1 MSDKERDMFYSNYGY
16 AGMLPPN
23 MFMPNQLAPNQSMM
37 PNQMLQPN
45 TSNMESRI
53 SKLEKQVNRL
63 NARVA
68 RLESPYGNN
77 TNNYTEPDSNMY
89 MI

>member
-37 PNQMLQPN
+37 PGQSMMPNQMLQPN

-53 SKLEKQVNRL
+53 SNLEIRKSIWQ
-63 NARVA
+63 
-68 RLESPYGNN
+68 
-77 TNNYTEPDSNMY
+77 
-89 MI
+89 

>member
-23 MFMPNQLAPNQSMM
+23 MFMPNQ
-37 PNQMLQPN
+37 MLQPN

-53 SKLEKQVNRL
+53 SNLEKQVNRL

>member
-1 MSDKERDMFYSNYGY
+1 
-16 AGMLPPN
+16 
-23 MFMPNQLAPNQSMM
+23 MM

-53 SKLEKQVNRL
+53 SNLEKQVNRL